1 MLPKL
6 LMPDM
11 EKLSLSKYIW
21 FSSLLLRS
29 SLLQKLNT
37 ARAGS
42 CFSIPLGQHFL
53 SSHLAHLHPS
63 ENSPVSVG
71 KENNSPIWSWI
82 VLCVQLTDTFKDTEI
97 CLHFPLFGLCIL
109 LSSAQEVQGPQRHF
123 WINSA
128 LGFEDVILLRPGNS
142 MVN

>member
-21 FSSLLLRS
+21 FSSLLLRF
-29 SLLQKLNT
+29 SLFQKLNT

-71 KENNSPIWSWI
+71 KANNSSIWSW
-82 VLCVQLTDTFKDTEI
+82 VVLLCVQLTDTFKDTEL
-97 CLHFPLFGLCIL
+97 CLHFPL
-109 LSSAQEVQGPQRHF
+109 LSSCQEVQGPQRHF
-123 WINSA
+123 WANSA
-128 LGFEDVILLRPGNS
+128 LAFEDVILLRPGSS